1 MITDVVPSNIPLD
14 NVFIPAIAS
23 GLASLGRFE
32 DTYMVHAAKGETVI
46 PKEVLDANPGLK
58 EKLFQQMIDMGIEN
72 PERYVVGESLN
83 SINPVTGQPE
93 FFWNSIKSFFRS
105 AAPVIGGIIGGYFG
119 PVGAAVGSG
128 LGSKLAGQSTEQAL
142 TTAALSGLGSYYFGP
157 GAGAGQ
163 AIPGTSLN
171 AAGQTITAAQAA
183 AANAAGATAQQIA
196 AGTPVLGSLGSQA
209 VSGLKGLA
217 PNLLGSLTNV
227 GIAQAAG
234 GGLGALGSA
243 LLTEEG
249 ETDEDSAAR
258 IAAQTQRR
266 TGVGDAIRR
275 RAIAAGETTSP
286 QFPGV
291 PLEELSPEQLDLLR
305 ERGLNRRPTFRTTPA
320 NVVAAVPSAQEQE
333 IINRMLAG
341 QAVTQQQ
348 FPLDVRLRDIT
359 PTRLNAQ
366 QGGSVPGSRA
376 QNQDTVP
383 AMLTPGEFVFT
394 QDAVRGASPNG
405 SRQQQVRAMYDIMRG
420 LEGRA

>member
-1 MITDVVPSNIPLD
+1 MITDVVPSEIPLD
-14 NVFIPAIAS
+14 NVFIPAIAN

-46 PKEVLDANPGLK
+46 PKQVLDANPGLK
-58 EKLFQQMIDMGIEN
+58 EKLFQQMVDMGIEN

-93 FFWNSIKSFFRS
+93 FFFDSIKSFFKK
-105 AAPVIGGIIGGYFG
+105 AAPVIGGVIGGAFG
-119 PVGAAVGSG
+119 GPLGAAVGSG
-128 LGSKLAGQSTEQAL
+128 LGSKVAGQSTEQAL
-142 TTAALSGLGSYYFGP
+142 LNAALSG
-157 GAGAGQ
+157 
-163 AIPGTSLN
+163 GTSFLL
-171 AAGQTITAAQAA
+171 GGGLSGDGKGITG
-183 AANAAGATAQQIA
+183 NLFNIDPAT
-196 AGTPVLGSLGSQA
+196 GTTGSL
-209 VSGLKGLA
+209 VSGIRSLGGEFLK
-217 PNLLGSLTNV
+217 NV
-227 GIAQAAG
+227 PAQTIAQAAG
-234 GGLGALGSA
+234 GGLGSLAGGF
-243 LLTEEG
+243 LTDTG
-249 ETDEDSAAR
+249 VTDEDTAAR

-275 RAIAAGETTSP
+275 REIAAGRTTSP
-286 QFPGV
+286 QFPGIQ
-291 PLEELSPEQLDLLR
+291 LSNLSPEQLDLLQ
-305 ERGLNRRPTFRTTPA
+305 ERRLNERSVFRNTPA
-320 NVVAAVPSAQEQE
+320 RAVAAVPSAQEQE

-348 FPLDVRLRDIT
+348 FPLDVRLRDVT
-359 PTRLNAQ
+359 PTRLSAQ

-394 QDAVRGASPNG
+394 QDAVRGAAPNG

>member
-14 NVFIPAIAS
+14 NVFIPAIAN

-58 EKLFQQMIDMGIEN
+58 EKLFQQMVDMGIEN
-72 PERYVVGESLN
+72 PQRYVVGESLN

-93 FFWNSIKSFFRS
+93 FFFESIKDFFRS
-105 AAPVIGGIIGGYFG
+105 AAPAIGGAIGGYFG
-119 PVGAAVGSG
+119 GPLGAAAGSG
-128 LGSKLAGQSTEQAL
+128 LGSKLAGQTNEQAL
-142 TTAALSGLGSYYFGP
+142 TAAALSGVGSYFLGP
-157 GAGAGQ
+157 GLPQ
-163 AIPGTSLN
+163 
-171 AAGQTITAAQAA
+171 
-183 AANAAGATAQQIA
+183 AGATTAP
-196 AGTPVLGSLGSQA
+196 GLLPGSYGSQVA
-209 VSGLKGLA
+209 GGLKGLA

-227 GIAQAAG
+227 GLAQAAG
-234 GGLGALGSA
+234 GGLGGLASSF
-243 LLTEEG
+243 LTDTG
-249 ETDEDSAAR
+249 ETDQDTAAR
-258 IAAQTQRR
+258 VAEQAQRR
-266 TGVGDAIRR
+266 EVVGAGIRDR
-275 RAIAAGETTSP
+275 EIAAGRPTSP
-286 QFPGV
+286 QFPGQQ
-291 PLEELSPEQLDLLR
+291 LADLSPEQLALIR
-305 ERGLNRRPTFRTTPA
+305 ERRLNERPTFRNIPA
-320 NVVAAVPSAQEQE
+320 RTVAAVPSEQEQA
-333 IINRMLAG
+333 IIDRMLAG

-359 PTRLNAQ
+359 PTRLNAMQ

>member
-14 NVFIPAIAS
+14 NVFIPAIAN

-58 EKLFQQMIDMGIEN
+58 EDLFQQMLDMGIEN

-93 FFWNSIKSFFRS
+93 FFFDSIKKFFKK
-105 AAPVIGGIIGGYFG
+105 AAPVIGGVIGGYFG
-119 PVGAAVGSG
+119 PIGAAAGSG

-142 TTAALSGLGSYYFGP
+142 TTAALSGLGSYFLGP
-157 GAGAGQ
+157 GLPQAGAK
-163 AIPGTSLN
+163 AAPGLLPGSYGSQV
-171 AAGQTITAAQAA
+171 AGGLQGLT
-183 AANAAGATAQQIA
+183 G
-196 AGTPVLGSLGSQA
+196 GVEGLLKGFTPVQ
-209 VSGLKGLA
+209 
-217 PNLLGSLTNV
+217 
-227 GIAQAAG
+227 IAQAAG

-243 LLTEEG
+243 FLTDTG
-249 ETDEDSAAR
+249 VTDEDTAAR
-258 IAAQTQRR
+258 VAAQTQRR

-275 RAIAAGETTSP
+275 RAIAEGETTSP

-291 PLEELSPEQLDLLR
+291 RLEDLSPEQLDLLR

-320 NVVAAVPSAQEQE
+320 RAVAAVPSAQEQE

-348 FPLDVRLRDIT
+348 FPLDVRLQDVT

-366 QGGSVPGSRA
+366 QGGYVPGSRA

-394 QDAVRGASPNG
+394 QDAVRGAAPNG

>member
-1 MITDVVPSNIPLD
+1 MITDVVPSDIPLD
-14 NVFIPAIAS
+14 NLFIPAIAN

-58 EKLFQQMIDMGIEN
+58 EDLFQQMVDMGIEN

-93 FFWNSIKSFFRS
+93 FFFDSIKKFFKK
-105 AAPVIGGIIGGYFG
+105 AAPVIGGVIGGYFG

-142 TTAALSGLGSYYFGP
+142 TSAALSGLGSYFLGP
-157 GAGAGQ
+157 
-163 AIPGTSLN
+163 
-171 AAGQTITAAQAA
+171 
-183 AANAAGATAQQIA
+183 AAGAEKLASGSSGSTLAKGLSGLTGGA
-196 AGTPVLGSLGSQA
+196 KGLLESFTPVQ
-209 VSGLKGLA
+209 
-217 PNLLGSLTNV
+217 
-227 GIAQAAG
+227 IAQAAG

-243 LLTEEG
+243 LLTQGGGLTG
-249 ETDEDSAAR
+249 EAAGSAAEG
-258 IAAQTQRR
+258 AAR
-266 TGVGDAIRR
+266 VEAARR
-275 RAIAAGETTSP
+275 RQEVVGAGIRDRELAKGNRTLA
-286 QFPGV
+286 QFPNV
-291 PLEELSPEQLDLLR
+291 KDISNLTPEQLALIR
-305 ERGLNRRPTFRTTPA
+305 ATKINERPTFRTTPA
-320 NVVAAVPSAQEQE
+320 RPVAAVPSAQEQE

-341 QAVTQQQ
+341 QTVAQQQ
-348 FPLDVRLRDIT
+348 FPLDVRLQDVT

-366 QGGSVPGSRA
+366 QGGAVPGNRA

-394 QDAVRGASPNG
+394 QDAVRGAAPNG

>member
-14 NVFIPAIAS
+14 NVFIPAIAN

-58 EKLFQQMIDMGIEN
+58 EDLFQQMVDMGIEN

-93 FFWNSIKSFFRS
+93 FFFDSIKKFFQK
-105 AAPVIGGIIGGYFG
+105 AAPVVGGIIGGYFG
-119 PVGAAVGSG
+119 PIGAAVGSG

-142 TTAALSGLGSYYFGP
+142 TSAALSGLGSYYLGGGFSGQTGTP
-157 GAGAGQ
+157 GWPAGQ
-163 AIPGTSLN
+163 VDPS
-171 AAGQTITAAQAA
+171 
-183 AANAAGATAQQIA
+183 
-196 AGTPVLGSLGSQA
+196 
-209 VSGLKGLA
+209 
-217 PNLLGSLTNV
+217 LLGSTVPQTIGGQVASGLQGLTGGAQTGLLSGFTPV
-227 GIAQAAG
+227 QIAQAAG

-243 LLTEEG
+243 FLTDTG
-249 ETDEDSAAR
+249 VTDEDTAAR
-258 IAAQTQRR
+258 VAAQTQRR

-275 RAIAAGETTSP
+275 RAIASGETTSP

-320 NVVAAVPSAQEQE
+320 RAVAAVPSAQEAE
-333 IINRMLAG
+333 TIRRMLAG

-348 FPLDVRLRDIT
+348 FPLDVRLRDVT
-359 PTRLNAQ
+359 PTRLFAQ

>member
-58 EKLFQQMIDMGIEN
+58 EDLFQQMVDMGIEN

-83 SINPVTGQPE
+83 SINPITGQPE
-93 FFWNSIKSFFRS
+93 FFWNSIKRFFRS
-105 AAPVIGGIIGGYFG
+105 AAPVVGGIIGGYFG
-119 PVGAAVGSG
+119 PIGAAVGSG

-142 TTAALSGLGSYYFGP
+142 TTAALSGAGSYFLGP
-157 GAGAGQ
+157 GLPQAGAKT
-163 AIPGTSLN
+163 APGLL
-171 AAGQTITAAQAA
+171 
-183 AANAAGATAQQIA
+183 
-196 AGTPVLGSLGSQA
+196 PGSFGSQVA
-209 VSGLKGLA
+209 GGLKGLA

-234 GGLGALGSA
+234 GGLGALASGF
-243 LLTEEG
+243 LTEEG
-249 ETDEDSAAR
+249 ETDQDTAAR
-258 IAAQTQRR
+258 VAAQGRER
-266 TGVGDAIRR
+266 TSVG
-275 RAIAAGETTSP
+275 RAIAAREAAAGRLTSP

-291 PLEELSPEQLDLLR
+291 ADIRNLTDAQFDLLR
-305 ERGLNRRPTFRTTPA
+305 ERRLNERPVFRNTPA
-320 NVVAAVPSAQEQE
+320 RVVAAESSEQE
-333 IINRMLAG
+333 AETIRRMLAG
-341 QAVTQQQ
+341 QVVTQQQ
-348 FPLDVRLRDIT
+348 FPLDVRLRDVT

-366 QGGSVPGSRA
+366 QGGAVPGNRA

-383 AMLTPGEFVFT
+383 AALTPGEFVFT
-394 QDAVRGASPNG
+394 QDAVRGAAPNG
-405 SRQQQVRAMYDIMRG
+405 TRQQQVRAMYDIMRG

>member
-14 NVFIPAIAS
+14 NVFIPAIAN

-58 EKLFQQMIDMGIEN
+58 EKLFQQMVDMGIEWR
-72 PERYVVGESLN
+72 ERYVVGESLN

-93 FFWNSIKSFFRS
+93 FFFESIKDFFKS
-105 AAPVIGGIIGGYFG
+105 AAPVIGGAIGGYFG
-119 PVGAAVGSG
+119 GPIGSAVGSG

-142 TTAALSGLGSYYFGP
+142 TNAAISGVGSYLLGGYGAQGQGTATTVP
-157 GAGAGQ
+157 KGAGYTDFY
-163 AIPGTSLN
+163 P
-171 AAGQTITAAQAA
+171 AA
-183 AANAAGATAQQIA
+183 ADSAWGGTIAGLKEAGGSLFSGATAQQLA
-196 AGTPVLGSLGSQA
+196 
-209 VSGLKGLA
+209 SG
-217 PNLLGSLTNV
+217 V
-227 GIAQAAG
+227 G
-234 GGLGALGSA
+234 GGLGGLASSF
-243 LLTEEG
+243 LTDTG
-249 ETDEDSAAR
+249 ETDQDTAAR
-258 IAAQTQRR
+258 VAEQAQRR
-266 TGVGDAIRR
+266 EVVGAGIRDR
-275 RAIAAGETTSP
+275 EIAAGRPTSP
-286 QFPGV
+286 QFPGQQ
-291 PLEELSPEQLDLLR
+291 LADLSPEQLALIR
-305 ERGLNRRPTFRTTPA
+305 ERRLNERPTFRNTPA
-320 NVVAAVPSAQEQE
+320 QAFAAVPSAQEQE

-348 FPLDVRLRDIT
+348 FPLDVRLQDVT
-359 PTRLNAQ
+359 PTRLNAMQ